1 MLKHILTIAIRSI
14 KKHKSSFAI
23 NLTGLSTG
31 LAFAFLLYLW
41 VQDEKSIDKFHAND
55 DRLYQVMEKSTE
67 NGIIRIQDGTQG
79 PLSEAMEKDLPEVE
93 NAVTVMNLSK
103 EGMDITIKNGEK
115 SFKSAPLFSGDAFF
129 KVFTFPLISGNA
141 ATVLKEKNSIT
152 ISEDLAR
159 KLFGTADAALG
170 KSLQWNAFG
179 KDHLSSVTGVFKNV
193 SSKSTLKFDV
203 VFTKQ
208 KLLEDLWQNGT
219 KWYNTGPETY
229 LLLKEGVNLTV
240 FNKKIERYID
250 KYDKDNHFSLFIR
263 KYSDAYLYGNYEEGK
278 QAGGRITNV
287 RLFSVI
293 AILLLIIAS
302 INFMN
307 LSTAKVSGR
316 LKEIGIKKAVGSSRR
331 SLVFQFLGE
340 SLFVTA
346 LSTVIALVLVA
357 LLIPQFNFITGKQ
370 LSFHFSANQL
380 SVLFLIALITGTLS
394 GSYPAFYLSGFKPLE
409 TLKGKLQGK
418 LGELFI
424 RKGLV
429 IFQFIISL
437 VLIVSVFIVYQQIE
451 FAQTKPIG
459 YSKENVVYF
468 DMEGKI
474 FENKKNFFDELR
486 RVPGV
491 VKAGGIDQSLIREDG
506 GSSTYGV
513 EWPGKIENKNI
524 DFMIRAV
531 DESLVHTLG
540 MQVKEG
546 KLFSDS
552 SMGSNNSYLLLNE
565 TAVKVMGLKEPV
577 GTKVKLWGEEKTI
590 LGVMKDFHTASV
602 HQPISPLIFRCVPD
616 NVSMAMVRIEAGSER
631 KVIDNLTAFYS
642 KANPGYALNLNF
654 LDETFHAQY
663 LTEERTLTLAKYF
676 AYLTILIS
684 CLGLFG
690 LAAFDTERRTKE
702 IGIRKVLGANTK
714 GLITLL
720 SKDFLKLVAIAI
732 VLASPVAYYL
742 MNKWLGDFAYRIS
755 IGWWVFVLAGALALL
770 IALLTVSFQAIK
782 AAIANPVKSLRTE

>member
-1 MLKHILTIAIRSI
+1 MLKHILTIAFRSI
-14 KKHKSSFAI
+14 RKHKSSFAI

-31 LAFAFLLYLW
+31 LAFSFLLYLW
-41 VQDEKSIDKFHAND
+41 VQDERSIDKFHIND
-55 DRLYQVMEKSTE
+55 SRLYQVMEKSTE
-67 NGIIRIQDGTQG
+67 NGIIRIQNDTQG

-115 SFKSAPLFSGDAFF
+115 YFKSAPLFSGDAFF
-129 KVFTFPLISGNA
+129 KVFTFPLISGNV
-141 ATVLKEKNSIT
+141 ATVLKEKNSIA

-159 KLFGTADAALG
+159 KLFGTAEAALG
-170 KSLQWNAFG
+170 KSLEWNAFG
-179 KDHLSSVTGVFKNV
+179 KNHLSSVTGVFKNV
-193 SSKSTLKFDV
+193 SESSTLRFDV

-229 LLLKEGVNLTV
+229 LLLKEGVDLTV

-250 KYDKDNHFSLFIR
+250 KYDEGNHFSLFVR

-293 AILLLIIAS
+293 AILLLIIAA

-316 LKEIGIKKAVGSSRR
+316 LKEIGIKKTVGSSRR
-331 SLVFQFLGE
+331 SLVLQFLGE

-370 LSFHFSANQL
+370 LSFHFSAGQL
-380 SVLFLIALITGTLS
+380 SVLFLIALVTGMLS
-394 GSYPAFYLSGFKPLE
+394 GSYPAFYLSGFKPLA

-418 LGELFI
+418 VGELFV

-437 VLIVSVFIVYQQIE
+437 VLIVSVFIVYRQIE

-459 YSKENVVYF
+459 YAKENVVYF

-474 FENKKNFFDELR
+474 FENKKIFFEELR

-491 VKAGGIDQSLIREDG
+491 VQAGGINQTLIREDG
-506 GSSTYGV
+506 GSSTYGL

-524 DFMIRAV
+524 DFIIRTV
-531 DESLVHTLG
+531 DENLVRTLG
-540 MQVKEG
+540 MQIKEG
-546 KLFSDS
+546 KSFSDS
-552 SMGSNNSYLLLNE
+552 LGSNSSYVLLNE
-565 TAVKVMGLKEPV
+565 TAAKVMGLKDPV

-616 NVSMAMVRIEAGSER
+616 DVSMAMVRIQAGSER

-642 KANPGYALNLNF
+642 KVNPGYALNLKF
-654 LDETFHAQY
+654 LDETFRAQY

-676 AYLTILIS
+676 AGLTILIS

-714 GLITLL
+714 SLIALL
-720 SKDFLKLVAIAI
+720 SKDFLKLVVIAI
-732 VLASPVAYYL
+732 ILASPVAYYL
-742 MNKWLGDFAYRIS
+742 MNKWLQDFAYKVDIS
-755 IGWWVFVLAGALALL
+755 WWIFIVAGALALL

>member
-1 MLKHILTIAIRSI
+1 MLKHILTIAFRSI

-31 LAFAFLLYLW
+31 LAFSFLLYLW
-41 VQDEKSIDKFHAND
+41 VQDERSIDKFHAND
-55 DRLYQVMEKSTE
+55 NRLYQAMLKGKE
-67 NGIIRIQDGTQG
+67 NGIIRIQDHTQG

-93 NAVTVMNLSK
+93 NAVTVMNLVK

-115 SFKSAPLFSGDAFF
+115 SFKSATLFSGDAFF
-129 KVFTFPLISGNA
+129 KVFTFPLIAGNA
-141 ATVLKEKNSIT
+141 ATVLKEKNNIV
-152 ISEDLAR
+152 ISENLAG
-159 KLFGTADAALG
+159 KLFGTADAAVG
-170 KSLQWNAFG
+170 KSLEWNAFG
-179 KDHLSSVTGVFKNV
+179 KNHLSSVAGVFKNV

-229 LLLKEGVNLTV
+229 LLLKEGVNLTA

-250 KYDKDNHFSLFIR
+250 QYDKGNHFSLFVR
-263 KYSDAYLYGNYEEGK
+263 KYSDAYLYGKFEEGV
-278 QAGGRITNV
+278 QTGGRITNV

-316 LKEIGIKKAVGSSRR
+316 LKEIGIKKTIGSSRR

-370 LSFHFSANQL
+370 LTFHFSANQL
-380 SVLFLIALITGTLS
+380 SVLFLIALLTGILS

-429 IFQFIISL
+429 IFQFTISL

-459 YSKENVVYF
+459 YTKENVVYF
-468 DMEGKI
+468 DIEGKI
-474 FENKKNFFDELR
+474 FENKKNFFEELR
-486 RVPGV
+486 RLPGV
-491 VKAGGIDQSLIREDG
+491 VRAGGIDQSLIREDG
-506 GSSTYGV
+506 GSSTYGI

-524 DFMIRAV
+524 DFMTRAV
-531 DESLVHTLG
+531 DEQLVRTLG
-540 MQVKEG
+540 MQIKEG
-546 KLFSDS
+546 KSFSD
-552 SMGSNNSYLLLNE
+552 SMGSNSSYLLLNE
-565 TAVKVMGLKEPV
+565 TAVKVMGLKDPV
-577 GTKVKLWGEEKTI
+577 GTKVKLWGEEKII

-631 KVIDNLTAFYS
+631 KVIDNLTAFY
-642 KANPGYALNLNF
+642 KQVNPGYAINLQF
-654 LDETFHAQY
+654 LDETFKAQY
-663 LTEERTLTLAKYF
+663 LSEERTLTLAKYF
-676 AYLTILIS
+676 AWLTILIS

-702 IGIRKVLGANTK
+702 IGIRKILGANTN
-714 GLITLL
+714 GLIALL
-720 SKDFLKLVAIAI
+720 SKDFLKLVIIAI
-732 VLASPVAYYL
+732 ILASPVSYYL
-742 MNKWLGDFAYRIS
+742 MNEWLQDFAYKVNIS
-755 IGWWVFVLAGALALL
+755 WWIFIVAGVLALF

-782 AAIANPVKSLRTE
+782 AAVANPVKSLRTE

>member
-1 MLKHILTIAIRSI
+1 MLKHILTIAFRSI

-41 VQDEKSIDKFHAND
+41 VQDERGIDKFHAND

-67 NGIIRIQDGTQG
+67 NGIIRIQDHTQG

-103 EGMDITIKNGEK
+103 EGMDITMKNGEK
-115 SFKSAPLFSGDAFF
+115 TFKSAGIFSGEAFF
-129 KVFTFPLISGNA
+129 KVFTFPLIYGNA
-141 ATVLKEKNSIT
+141 ATILKEKNNIA
-152 ISEDLAR
+152 ISEDLAG
-159 KLFGTADAALG
+159 KLFGAADAALG
-170 KSLQWNAFG
+170 KTLEWNAFG
-179 KDHLSSVTGVFKNV
+179 KNHLSSVTGVFKNV
-193 SSKSTLKFDV
+193 SASSTLKFDV
-203 VFTKQ
+203 VFTKR
-208 KLLEDLWQNGT
+208 KLLEDLWQNGLQ
-219 KWYNTGPETY
+219 WWNTGPETY
-229 LLLKEGVNLTV
+229 VLLKEGVNLTA

-250 KYDKDNHFSLFIR
+250 KYDKDNHFSLFVR
-263 KYSDAYLYGNYEEGK
+263 KYSDAYLYGKYEEGK

-293 AILLLIIAS
+293 AVLLLIIAS

-316 LKEIGIKKAVGSSRR
+316 LKEIGIKKTVGSSRR

-346 LSTVIALVLVA
+346 LSTVVALVLVA

-370 LSFHFSANQL
+370 LSFHFSASQV
-380 SVLFLIALITGTLS
+380 SALFLIALITGILS

-418 LGELFI
+418 VGELFV

-437 VLIVSVFIVYQQIE
+437 VLIVSVFIVYRQIE
-451 FAQTKPIG
+451 FAHTKPIG
-459 YSKENVVYF
+459 YAKENVVYF

-474 FENKKNFFDELR
+474 FENKKNFFDELG

-491 VKAGGIDQSLIREDG
+491 VQAGGINQSLIREDG

-524 DFMIRAV
+524 DFMVRAV
-531 DESLVHTLG
+531 DENLVRTLG
-540 MQVKEG
+540 MQIKEG
-546 KLFSDS
+546 KSFSDS
-552 SMGSNNSYLLLNE
+552 LGSNDSYLLLNE
-565 TAVKVMGLKEPV
+565 TAVKIMGLKDPV
-577 GTKVKLWGEEKTI
+577 GTKVKLWGKEKMI

-602 HQPISPLIFRCVPD
+602 HQPISPLIFKCTPD
-616 NVSMAMVRIEAGSER
+616 DVSMAMVRIEAGSER
-631 KVIDNLTAFYS
+631 KTLDNLTAFYS
-642 KANPGYALNLNF
+642 QVNPGYALNLSF

-676 AYLTILIS
+676 AWLTILIS

-702 IGIRKVLGANTK
+702 IGIRKVLGANTNS
-714 GLITLL
+714 LIALL

-732 VLASPVAYYL
+732 IFASPLAYYL
-742 MNKWLGDFAYRIS
+742 MNKWLQDFAYRVDIS
-755 IGWWVFVLAGALALL
+755 WWIFIVAGALALF
-770 IALLTVSFQAIK
+770 IALITVSFQAIK

>member
-1 MLKHILTIAIRSI
+1 MVKHIITIAIRSI
-14 KKHKSSFAI
+14 KKHTSSFVI
-23 NLTGLSTG
+23 NLVGLSTG

-41 VQDEKSIDKFHAND
+41 MQDERSIDKFHKND
-55 DRLYQVMEKSTE
+55 SRLYQVMEKSTE
-67 NGIIRIQDGTQG
+67 NGIIRIQNDTQG

-103 EGMDITIKNGEK
+103 EGMEITIKNGKK
-115 SFKSAPLFSGDAFF
+115 SFKSGPLFSGDAFF
-129 KVFTFPLISGNA
+129 KVFTFPLISGD
-141 ATVLKEKNSIT
+141 ATAVLKEKNSIT

-179 KDHLSSVTGVFKNV
+179 KDHLSSVTAVFKNI
-193 SSKSTLKFDV
+193 SSNSTLKFDV

-208 KLLEDLWQNGT
+208 KLLEDLWQNGQQ
-219 KWYNTGPETY
+219 WWNTGPETY
-229 LLLKEGVNLTV
+229 LLLKEGVNLTT
-240 FNKKIERYID
+240 FNKKIERFID
-250 KYDKDNHFSLFIR
+250 KHDKGNHFSLFVR
-263 KYSDAYLYGNYEEGK
+263 KYSDAYLYGKYEEGK
-278 QAGGRITNV
+278 QVGGRITNV
-287 RLFSVI
+287 KLFSGI
-293 AILLLIIAS
+293 AIMLLLIAA

-316 LKEIGIKKAVGSSRR
+316 LKEIGIKKTVGGSRR
-331 SLVFQFLGE
+331 SLIYQFLGE
-340 SLFVTA
+340 SLFITA

-370 LSFHFSANQL
+370 LSFHLSAGQAAAL
-380 SVLFLIALITGTLS
+380 LIIALITGILS
-394 GSYPAFYLSGFKPLE
+394 GSYPAFYLSGFKPLA

-418 LGELFI
+418 AGELFI

-429 IFQFIISL
+429 IFQFTISL
-437 VLIVSVFIVYQQIE
+437 VLIVSVLIVYRQIR
-451 FAQTKPIG
+451 FAQTKSIG
-459 YSKENVVYF
+459 YAKENVVYF
-468 DMEGKI
+468 DMEGKV
-474 FENKKNFFDELR
+474 FDNKKNFFEELK

-491 VKAGGIDQSLIREDG
+491 VKAGGINQSLIREDG
-506 GSSTYGV
+506 GASTYGV
-513 EWPGKIENKNI
+513 EWPGKIEGRNI
-524 DFMIRAV
+524 DFMVRAV
-531 DESLVHTLG
+531 DENLVSTLG
-540 MQVKEG
+540 MQMKEG
-546 KLFSDS
+546 RSFSDS
-552 SMGSNNSYLLLNE
+552 LGDNKSYLLLNE

-577 GTKVKLWGEEKTI
+577 GTKIKLWGQEKTI
-590 LGVMKDFHTASV
+590 MGVMKDFHTASV
-602 HQPISPLIFRCVPD
+602 HQPISPLIFDCEPR

-631 KVIDNLTAFYS
+631 KAIDNLTAFYS
-642 KANPGYALNLNF
+642 KVNPEYALNLQF

-663 LTEERTLTLAKYF
+663 LAEERTLTLARYF

-742 MNKWLGDFAYRIS
+742 MNKWLGDFAYRVNIS
-755 IGWWVFVLAGALALL
+755 WWIFVAAGALALM
-770 IALLTVSFQAIK
+770 IAMLTVSLQAIK
-782 AAIANPVKSLRTE
+782 AAISNPVKSLRTE

>member
-1 MLKHILTIAIRSI
+1 MLKHILTIAFRSI

-23 NLTGLSTG
+23 NLIGLSTG
-31 LAFAFLLYLW
+31 LAFSFLLYLW
-41 VQDEKSIDKFHAND
+41 VQDERSIDKFHVND
-55 DRLYQVMEKSTE
+55 DRLYQAMLKGTE
-67 NGIIRIQDGTQG
+67 NGIIRIHDGTQG

-103 EGMDITIKNGEK
+103 EGMDITIKNGK
-115 SFKSAPLFSGDAFF
+115 KFFKSAPLFSGDAFF

-152 ISEDLAR
+152 ISEELAQ

-179 KDHLSSVTGVFKNV
+179 KDHLSSVAGVFKNV
-193 SSKSTLKFDV
+193 SSKSTFKFDV

-250 KYDKDNHFSLFIR
+250 NYDKGNHFSLFVR

-278 QAGGRITNV
+278 QVGGRITNV
-287 RLFSVI
+287 RLFSAI
-293 AILLLIIAS
+293 AILLLIIAA

-316 LKEIGIKKAVGSSRR
+316 LKEIGIKKTVGSSRC

-357 LLIPQFNFITGKQ
+357 LLIPKFNFITGKQ
-370 LSFHFSANQL
+370 LAFHFSANQL
-380 SVLFLIALITGTLS
+380 SALFLIALVTGILS

-409 TLKGKLQGK
+409 TLKGKLHGK
-418 LGELFI
+418 VGELFV

-437 VLIVSVFIVYQQIE
+437 VLIVSVFIVYRQIE

-459 YSKENVVYF
+459 YAKENVVYF

-506 GSSTYGV
+506 GSSTYGI

-552 SMGSNNSYLLLNE
+552 MGSNDSYLLLNE

-602 HQPISPLIFRCVPD
+602 HQPISPLVFRCVPD

-631 KVIDNLTAFYS
+631 KVIGHLTAFY
-642 KANPGYALNLNF
+642 KKVNPGYALNLQF
-654 LDETFHAQY
+654 LDDTFRAQY

-676 AYLTILIS
+676 AWLTILIS

-714 GLITLL
+714 SLIALL
-720 SKDFLKLVAIAI
+720 SKDFLILVVIAI
-732 VLASPVAYYL
+732 ILASPLAYYL
-742 MNKWLGDFAYRIS
+742 MSKWLQDFAYRVDIS
-755 IGWWVFVLAGALALL
+755 WWIFIVAGALALL

-782 AAIANPVKSLRTE
+782 AAVANPVKSLRTE

>member
-1 MLKHILTIAIRSI
+1 MLKHILTIAFRSM

-31 LAFAFLLYLW
+31 LAFSFLLYLW
-41 VQDEKSIDKFHAND
+41 VQDEKSIDKFHVND
-55 DRLYQVMEKSTE
+55 ARLYQVMEKSME
-67 NGIIRIQDGTQG
+67 NGMIRIQDHTQG

-103 EGMDITIKNGEK
+103 LGMDITIKNGEK
-115 SFKSAPLFSGDAFF
+115 YFKSAPLFAGESFF
-129 KVFTFPLISGNA
+129 KVFTFPLTFGTA
-141 ATVLKEKNSIT
+141 ADVLKEKNNIT

-159 KLFGTADAALG
+159 KLFGTPDAALG

-179 KDHLSSVTGVFKNV
+179 KDHLSSVSAVFKNV
-193 SSKSTLKFDV
+193 TSKSTLKFDV

-208 KLLEDLWQNGT
+208 KLLEDLWQNGQQWT
-219 KWYNTGPETY
+219 NTGPETY
-229 LLLKEGVNLTV
+229 LLLQQGVNLTT

-250 KYDKDNHFSLFIR
+250 KYDKDNHFSLFVR
-263 KYSDAYLYGNYEEGK
+263 KYSDAYLYGNYEDGK

-287 RLFSVI
+287 KLFSVI
-293 AILLLIIAS
+293 AILLLVIAS

-316 LKEIGIKKAVGSSRR
+316 LKEIGIKKTVGSSRR

-346 LSTVIALVLVA
+346 LSTVIALLLVA
-357 LLIPQFNFITGKQ
+357 LLMPQFNFITGKD
-370 LSFHFSANQL
+370 LSFRFSINQV
-380 SVLFLIALITGTLS
+380 SVLFLIAFITGILS
-394 GSYPAFYLSGFKPLE
+394 GSYPAFYLSGFKPLA

-418 LGELFI
+418 AGELSV

-429 IFQFIISL
+429 IFQFVISL
-437 VLIVSVFIVYQQIE
+437 VLIVSVLIVYQQIK

-459 YSKENVVYF
+459 YAKENVVYF
-468 DMEGKI
+468 DMEGRI

-491 VKAGGIDQSLIREDG
+491 VQAAGINQSLITEDG
-506 GSSTYGV
+506 GSSTYGI

-524 DFMIRAV
+524 DFMIRTV
-531 DESLVHTLG
+531 DENLVRTLG
-540 MQVKEG
+540 MQIKEG
-546 KLFSDS
+546 KSFSDS
-552 SMGSNNSYLLLNE
+552 LGSNYSFLLLNE
-565 TAVKVMGLKEPV
+565 TAVKIMGLKEPV
-577 GTKVKLWGEEKTI
+577 GTKVKLWGEDKTI

-616 NVSMAMVRIEAGSER
+616 DVSMAMVRIETGSER

-642 KANPGYALNLNF
+642 RINPGYSLNLKF
-654 LDETFHAQY
+654 LDETFLAQY

-676 AYLTILIS
+676 ACLTILIS

-702 IGIRKVLGANTK
+702 IGIRKVLGANMK
-714 GLITLL
+714 SLVALL

-732 VLASPVAYYL
+732 ILASPIAYYL
-742 MNKWLGDFAYRIS
+742 MNEWLQDFTYRID
-755 IGWWVFVLAGALALL
+755 IGWGVFVAAGGLALL

-782 AAIANPVKSLRTE
+782 AAVANPVKSLRTE

>member
-1 MLKHILTIAIRSI
+1 MLKHMFTIAVRSI

-31 LAFAFLLYLW
+31 LAFAFLLFLW
-41 VQDEKSIDKFHAND
+41 VQDERSIDKFHAND

-79 PLSEAMEKDLPEVE
+79 PLSEAMEKDLPGVE

-115 SFKSAPLFSGDAFF
+115 SFKAAPLFSGDAFF
-129 KVFTFPLISGNA
+129 KVLTFPLISGSA
-141 ATVLKEKNSIT
+141 ATVLIEKPT
-152 ISEDLAR
+152 ISISDDRGR
-159 KLFGTADAALG
+159 KLFGTAEAALG
-170 KSLQWNAFG
+170 KSLEWNVFG

-229 LLLKEGVNLTV
+229 VLLKEGVNLTV

-250 KYDKDNHFSLFIR
+250 KYDKGNHFSPFVR

-316 LKEIGIKKAVGSSRR
+316 LKEIGIKKTVGSGRR
-331 SLVFQFLGE
+331 SLIFQFLGE

-346 LSTVIALVLVA
+346 LSTVIALVLVS

-370 LSFHFSANQL
+370 LSFYFSASQ
-380 SVLFLIALITGTLS
+380 VLVLILIALITGILS

-409 TLKGKLQGK
+409 TLKGKLQGRV
-418 LGELFI
+418 GELFV

-429 IFQFIISL
+429 IFQFVISL
-437 VLIVSVFIVYQQIE
+437 VLIVSVFIVYRQVE

-459 YSKENVVYF
+459 YAKENVVYF

-491 VKAGGIDQSLIREDG
+491 VQAGGISQSLIREDG

-513 EWPGKIENKNI
+513 GWPGKIENKNI
-524 DFMIRAV
+524 DFMIRFV
-531 DESLVHTLG
+531 DEYLVRTLG
-540 MQVKEG
+540 MQIKEG
-546 KLFSDS
+546 RSFSD
-552 SMGSNNSYLLLNE
+552 SMGSNDSYLLLNE
-565 TAVKVMGLKEPV
+565 TAVKVMGLKETV
-577 GTKVKLWGEEKTI
+577 GTKVNLWGEEKTI
-590 LGVMKDFHTASV
+590 LGVMQEVHTASV
-602 HQPISPLIFRCVPD
+602 HQPISPLIFKCTPD
-616 NVSMAMVRIEAGSER
+616 DVSIAMVRIEAGSER

-642 KANPGYALNLNF
+642 KANPGYALNLQF
-654 LDETFHAQY
+654 LDETFRAQY

-676 AYLTILIS
+676 AWLTILIS

-702 IGIRKVLGANTK
+702 IGIRKVLGADMK
-714 GLITLL
+714 SLIALL
-720 SKDFLKLVAIAI
+720 SKDFLKLVFIAI
-732 VLASPVAYYL
+732 IIASPVAYYL
-742 MNKWLGDFAYRIS
+742 MNRWLQDFVYKVDIS
-755 IGWWVFVLAGALALL
+755 WWIFIVAGTIALL

>member
-1 MLKHILTIAIRSI
+1 MLKHILTIAFRSI

-41 VQDEKSIDKFHAND
+41 VQDERSIDKFHVND

-67 NGIIRIQDGTQG
+67 NGIIRIQDHTQG

-103 EGMDITIKNGEK
+103 EGMDITMKNGEK
-115 SFKSAPLFSGDAFF
+115 TFKTSGIFSGEAFF
-129 KVFTFPLISGNA
+129 RVFTFPLISGNSS
-141 ATVLKEKNSIT
+141 TVLKEKNNVV
-152 ISEDLAR
+152 ISEDLAL
-159 KLFGTADAALG
+159 KLYGTVEAALG
-170 KSLQWNAFG
+170 KPLQWNAFG
-179 KDHLSSVTGVFKNV
+179 SDHLSSVTGVFKNV
-193 SSKSTLKFDV
+193 SSTSTLKFDFV
-203 VFTKQ
+203 LTKQ
-208 KLLEDLWQNGT
+208 KLLEDIWQSGT

-229 LLLKEGVNLTV
+229 LLLKHGVNLTA

-250 KYDKDNHFSLFIR
+250 KYDKDNHFSLFVR
-263 KYSDAYLYGNYEEGK
+263 KYSDAYLYGKYEEGK

-316 LKEIGIKKAVGSSRR
+316 LKEIGIKKTVGSSRR

-346 LSTVIALVLVA
+346 LSTVIALVFVA

-370 LSFHFSANQL
+370 LSFHFSASQL
-380 SVLFLIALITGTLS
+380 SVLFLIALITGILS

-418 LGELFI
+418 TGELFV

-437 VLIVSVFIVYQQIE
+437 VLIVSVFIVYRQIE

-459 YSKENVVYF
+459 YAKENVVYF
-468 DMEGKI
+468 DIEGKI

-491 VKAGGIDQSLIREDG
+491 VQAGGINQTLIREDG
-506 GSSTYGV
+506 GSSTYGI

-524 DFMIRAV
+524 DFIIRTV
-531 DESLVHTLG
+531 DENLVRTLG
-540 MQVKEG
+540 MQIKDG
-546 KLFSDS
+546 KSFSD

-602 HQPISPLIFRCVPD
+602 HQPISPLIFRCEPGGVR
-616 NVSMAMVRIEAGSER
+616 MAMVRIQAGSER

-642 KANPGYALNLNF
+642 KVNPGYVLNLQF
-654 LDETFHAQY
+654 LDETFRAQY

-676 AYLTILIS
+676 AWLTILIS

-702 IGIRKVLGANTK
+702 IGIRKVLGADMK
-714 GLITLL
+714 GLVALL
-720 SKDFLKLVAIAI
+720 SKDFLKLVGIAI
-732 VLASPVAYYL
+732 ILASPVAYYL
-742 MNKWLGDFAYRIS
+742 MNRWLQDFAYRVNIS
-755 IGWWVFVLAGALALL
+755 WWIFIAAGALAL
-770 IALLTVSFQAIK
+770 
-782 AAIANPVKSLRTE
+782 

>member
-1 MLKHILTIAIRSI
+1 MLKHILTIAFRSI

-31 LAFAFLLYLW
+31 LAFSFLLYLW
-41 VQDEKSIDKFHAND
+41 VQDERSIDKFHAND

-67 NGIIRIQDGTQG
+67 NGIIRIQNDTQG

-93 NAVTVMNLSK
+93 NAVTVMNLAK

-115 SFKSAPLFSGDAFF
+115 SFKSGPLFSGDAFF

-208 KLLEDLWQNGT
+208 KLLEDLWQNGQQ
-219 KWYNTGPETY
+219 WWNTGPETY
-229 LLLKEGVNLTV
+229 LLLKEGVNLTA

-250 KYDKDNHFSLFIR
+250 KYDKGNHFALFVR

-293 AILLLIIAS
+293 AILLLIIAA

-316 LKEIGIKKAVGSSRR
+316 LKEIGIKKTVGSSRR

-380 SVLFLIALITGTLS
+380 SALFLIALITGILS

-418 LGELFI
+418 GGELFV

-437 VLIVSVFIVYQQIE
+437 VLIVSVFIVYRQVE

-459 YSKENVVYF
+459 YAKENVVYF

-474 FENKKNFFDELR
+474 FENKKNFFDELKR
-486 RVPGV
+486 TPGV
-491 VKAGGIDQSLIREDG
+491 VQAGGIDQSLIREDG

-546 KLFSDS
+546 KPFSD

-577 GTKVKLWGEEKTI
+577 GTKVKLWGEEKMI

-602 HQPISPLIFRCVPD
+602 HQPISPLIFRCVPE

-631 KVIDNLTAFYS
+631 KVIDNLTAFY
-642 KANPGYALNLNF
+642 KKVNPGYALNLQF
-654 LDETFHAQY
+654 LDETFRAQY

-676 AYLTILIS
+676 AWLTILIS

-714 GLITLL
+714 SLIALL
-720 SKDFLKLVAIAI
+720 SKDFLKLVVIAI
-732 VLASPVAYYL
+732 ILASPVAYYL
-742 MNKWLGDFAYRIS
+742 MNKWLQDFAYKVDIS
-755 IGWWVFVLAGALALL
+755 WWIFVVAGALALL

>member
-1 MLKHILTIAIRSI
+1 MLKHILTIAFRSI

-23 NLTGLSTG
+23 NLIGLSTG
-31 LAFAFLLYLW
+31 LAFSFLLYLW
-41 VQDEKSIDKFHAND
+41 VQDERSIDKFHIND
-55 DRLYQVMEKSTE
+55 SRLFQVMEKSIE
-67 NGIIRIQDGTQG
+67 NGIIRILDGTQG

-115 SFKSAPLFSGDAFF
+115 TFKSAPLFSGDAFF

-152 ISEDLAR
+152 ISEDLAQ

-229 LLLKEGVNLTV
+229 LLLKEGVNLTA
-240 FNKKIERYID
+240 FNTKIERYID
-250 KYDKDNHFSLFIR
+250 NYDKGNHFSLFVR

-293 AILLLIIAS
+293 AILLLIIAA

-316 LKEIGIKKAVGSSRR
+316 LKEIGIKKTVGSSRR

-346 LSTVIALVLVA
+346 LSTVVALVLVA
-357 LLIPQFNFITGKQ
+357 LLIPQLNFITGKQ

-380 SVLFLIALITGTLS
+380 SVLFLIALITGILS

-437 VLIVSVFIVYQQIE
+437 VLIVSVFIVYRQVE

-459 YSKENVVYF
+459 YAKENVVYF

-474 FENKKNFFDELR
+474 FENKKNFFDALKK
-486 RVPGV
+486 VPGV
-491 VKAGGIDQSLIREDG
+491 VQAGGIDQSLIREDG

-513 EWPGKIENKNI
+513 EWPGKIDNKNI
-524 DFMIRAV
+524 DFVIRAV

-552 SMGSNNSYLLLNE
+552 MGSNNSYLLLNE
-565 TAVKVMGLKEPV
+565 TAASVMGLKNPV

-631 KVIDNLTAFYS
+631 KVIDNLTAFY
-642 KANPGYALNLNF
+642 KNVNPGYALNLQF
-654 LDETFHAQY
+654 LDDTFRAQY

-676 AYLTILIS
+676 AWLTILIS

-714 GLITLL
+714 SLIALL
-720 SKDFLKLVAIAI
+720 SKDFLKLVVIAI
-732 VLASPVAYYL
+732 ILASPVAYYL
-742 MNKWLGDFAYRIS
+742 MNKWLQDFAYRIS
-755 IGWWVFVLAGALALL
+755 ISWWIFIVAGALALL